1 MHYYVQSLDVIHIK
15 INSIIHFPWFSDH
28 VKDIWRNWI
37 PWNLN
42 VKYWQLPPCVAWS
55 EWKVGKHILIW
66 TDILCFHQPSI
77 VQSVILFVFVH
88 NPTLLIHQSR
98 EIQHTINDTIYTWQP
113 DNSIKLDTNNTFA
126 KVRYLNIPYTTCW
139 HVLKS
144 SINIL
149 IQFRFSTCCM
159 SSAPTIC

>member
-1 MHYYVQSLDVIHIK
+1 M
-15 INSIIHFPWFSDH
+15 
-28 VKDIWRNWI
+28 
-37 PWNLN
+37 
-42 VKYWQLPPCVAWS
+42 
-55 EWKVGKHILIW
+55 IW

-139 HVLKS
+139 HVLNS
-144 SINIL
+144 FINIL

-159 SSAPTIC
+159 SSAPTICKNHKHSKVWIMLYRVTVLKENYDCCLFHFDERCINYT

>member
-1 MHYYVQSLDVIHIK
+1 MYPHKNPKNV
-15 INSIIHFPWFSDH
+15 INSIFHFPWFSDH

-66 TDILCFHQPSI
+66 TNILCFHQPSI

-113 DNSIKLDTNNTFA
+113 ENYIKLDTNITFA
-126 KVRYLNIPYTTCW
+126 KVRYLNIPYMTCA
-139 HVLKS
+139 L
-144 SINIL
+144 
-149 IQFRFSTCCM
+149 QFYQYSYSLQNRFSNFCM
-159 SSAPTIC
+159 SSDYLLKS